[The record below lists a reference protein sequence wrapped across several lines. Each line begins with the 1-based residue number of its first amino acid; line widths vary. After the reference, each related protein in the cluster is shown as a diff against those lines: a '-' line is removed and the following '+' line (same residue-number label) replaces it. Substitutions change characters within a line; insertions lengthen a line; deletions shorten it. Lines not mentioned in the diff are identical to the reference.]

1 MKLIEIQRSLKEKYG
16 FHIVC
21 IQSGKFYVFLNED
34 ATLISDRFD
43 FKLYGKEVLMTGF
56 PVWFQIEKFVDFF
69 QKENLSYAV
78 LTQLKEVVGENQER
92 IRRIVT
98 KTSNPES
105 LGVEFTNVRNYETPK
120 PYEVE
125 VTQEGDFLQAILKGY
140 DPLTGEVLNDSSVW
154 KHSHVMTDIETYLK
168 INNPYNNH
176 KTLKTSTDSHVDTSP
191 LSDSDLTL
199 LKYLLK
205 KASLIVPNLTP
216 REIEIIHLLYN
227 VDSNKKTTLEEVGK
241 KFDLSRERIRQIKE
255 KVIRKIK
262 SSTYFKVDS
271 DLKEIKTQNDPIDNR
286 FEKSRRKLDL
296 YKINP
301 TLDLAYYELPNISDI
316 EKGIYFKLEQLKSF
330 TPINYQLSKT
340 WLDDFNLDEL
350 RKENI
355 LNNRLM
361 NNGTPITQEEIG
373 LIVTLY
379 KNDFSL
385 SNLEKYFQRSEKS
398 IENII
403 KANELL

>member
-1 MKLIEIQRSLKEKYG
+1 
-16 FHIVC
+16 
-21 IQSGKFYVFLNED
+21 
-34 ATLISDRFD
+34 
-43 FKLYGKEVLMTGF
+43 
-56 PVWFQIEKFVDFF
+56 
-69 QKENLSYAV
+69 
-78 LTQLKEVVGENQER
+78 
-92 IRRIVT
+92 
-98 KTSNPES
+98 
-105 LGVEFTNVRNYETPK
+105 
-120 PYEVE
+120 
-125 VTQEGDFLQAILKGY
+125 
-140 DPLTGEVLNDSSVW
+140 
-154 KHSHVMTDIETYLK
+154 
-168 INNPYNNH
+168 
-176 KTLKTSTDSHVDTSP
+176 
-191 LSDSDLTL
+191 LTL